1 MKKAEVFQAYQDYIM
16 PTYARVPLIF
26 VKGKGMKLVDVD
38 GRIYLDFFPGWGV
51 SALGHCHPKVV
62 SAVREQIGKLIHLPN
77 NYLSVQQARLA
88 KELIYWTF
96 PGKVFFANSGA
107 EANEAAVKLARA
119 YGSKDGRYEIISFK
133 NSFHGRTLAA
143 LTMTGQSK
151 YHEGFQPLPA
161 GFRSVTFNDIKALK
175 EAVTEKTVA
184 VIIELIQ
191 GEGGINVADKDY
203 IVSIRK
209 LCDEKK
215 LLLIIDE
222 VQTGMGRTGKMFAY
236 EHYGITPDVITL
248 AKSLGGGLPI
258 GVMIVKKEMADI
270 LTAGKHASTFG
281 GSPLVCKAALAALR
295 AIQKEKLL
303 ANARQMGEYLKE
315 SLLELAAR
323 YKLIKEI
330 RGIGLMLGV
339 ELAIE
344 GKPVVEECLNH
355 GLLINCAQG
364 NVLRLLPALNVEKK
378 QIDRAV
384 NILDRALSKV
394 NGSLI

>member
-1 MKKAEVFQAYQDYIM
+1 M
-16 PTYARVPLIF
+16 PTYARLPLIF

-38 GRIYLDFFPGWGV
+38 GRQYLDFFPGWGV

-77 NYLSVQQARLA
+77 NYLSLQQARLA
-88 KELIYWTF
+88 KELIYWAF

-133 NSFHGRTLAA
+133 DSFHGRTLAA

-151 YHEGFQPLPA
+151 YQDGFQPLPA
-161 GFRSVTFNDIKALK
+161 GFRTVDFNNMEALK
-175 EAVTEKTVA
+175 TAVTEKTAA

-191 GEGGINVADKDY
+191 GEGGINVADKSY
-203 IVSIRK
+203 ILSLRK
-209 LCDEKK
+209 LCEEKK

-236 EHYGITPDVITL
+236 EHYGITPDVMTL

-258 GVMIVKKEMADI
+258 GAMIVKKEMADI

-303 ANARQMGEYLKE
+303 INARKMGEYLKE

-323 YKLIKEI
+323 HKAIKEI

-344 GKPVVEECLNH
+344 GKPVVEECLKD

-364 NVLRLLPALNVEKK
+364 KVLRLLPALNVEKK
-378 QIDRAV
+378 QIDKAISV
-384 NILDRALSKV
+384 IDRALAKV
-394 NGSLI
+394 HAGK

>member
-1 MKKAEVFQAYQDYIM
+1 MKKTEVLQAYQDYIM
-16 PTYARVPLIF
+16 PTYSRIPLIF

-38 GRIYLDFFPGWGV
+38 GRQYLDFFPGWGV

-62 SAVREQIGKLIHLPN
+62 SAVRDQIGKLIHLPN
-77 NYLSVQQARLA
+77 NYLSLQQARLA
-88 KELIYWTF
+88 KELIYLAF

-151 YHEGFQPLPA
+151 YQDGFQPLPE
-161 GFRSVTFNDIKALK
+161 GFRTVEFNNMEALK
-175 EAVTEKTVA
+175 TAVTAKTVA

-191 GEGGINVADKDY
+191 GEGGINTADKDY
-203 IVSIRK
+203 MLSLRK
-209 LCDEKK
+209 LCDEKG

-236 EHYGITPDVITL
+236 EHYGITPDVMTL
-248 AKSLGGGLPI
+248 AKALGGGLPI
-258 GVMIVKKEMADI
+258 GAMIVKKEMADI

-303 ANARQMGEYLKE
+303 ANARKMGDYLKE
-315 SLLELAAR
+315 NLSELAGR
-323 YKLIKEI
+323 HKVIKEI
-330 RGIGLMLGV
+330 RGIGLMLGA

-344 GKPVVEECLNH
+344 GKPVVEECLNQ
-355 GLLINCAQG
+355 GLLINCAQDK
-364 NVLRLLPALNVEKK
+364 VLRLLPALNVEKK
-378 QIDRAV
+378 QIDKA
-384 NILDRALSKV
+384 ISIIDRALSKV
-394 NGSLI
+394 TGK

>member
-1 MKKAEVFQAYQDYIM
+1 MKKTEVLQAYQDYIM
-16 PTYARVPLIF
+16 PTYSRIPLIF

-38 GRIYLDFFPGWGV
+38 GRQYLDFFPGWGV

-62 SAVREQIGKLIHLPN
+62 SAVRDQIGKLIHLPN
-77 NYLSVQQARLA
+77 NYLSLQQARLA
-88 KELIYWTF
+88 KELIYWAF

-119 YGSKDGRYEIISFK
+119 YGSKDGRCEIISFK

-151 YHEGFQPLPA
+151 YQDGFQPLPA
-161 GFRSVTFNDIKALK
+161 GFRTVEFNNMEALK
-175 EAVTEKTVA
+175 TAVTEKTVA

-191 GEGGINVADKDY
+191 GEGGINVAGKDY
-203 IVSIRK
+203 ILSLRK
-209 LCDEKK
+209 LCDEKG

-236 EHYGITPDVITL
+236 EHYGITPDVMTL
-248 AKSLGGGLPI
+248 AKALGGGLPI
-258 GVMIVKKEMADI
+258 GAMIVKKEMADI
-270 LTAGKHASTFG
+270 LTEGKHASTFG

-303 ANARQMGEYLKE
+303 TSARKNGEYLKE
-315 SLLELAAR
+315 SLLGLAGR
-323 YKLIKEI
+323 HKVIKEI

-339 ELAIE
+339 ELAAE
-344 GKPVVEECLNH
+344 GGPAVEECLKQ

-364 NVLRLLPALNVEKK
+364 NVLRLLPALNVEKR
-378 QIDRAV
+378 QIDKA
-384 NILDRALSKV
+384 ISIIDRALSKV
-394 NGSLI
+394 AGK

>member
-1 MKKAEVFQAYQDYIM
+1 M
-16 PTYARVPLIF
+16 PTYTRLPLIF

-77 NYLSVQQARLA
+77 NYLSLQQARLA
-88 KELIYWTF
+88 KELICLAF

-151 YHEGFQPLPA
+151 YQDGFQPLPA
-161 GFRSVTFNDIKALK
+161 GFRSVAFNDIEALK
-175 EAVTEKTVA
+175 TAVSDKTVA

-191 GEGGINVADKDY
+191 GEGGINVADKSY
-203 IVSIRK
+203 VLSLRK
-209 LCDEKK
+209 LCDEKG

-222 VQTGMGRTGKMFAY
+222 VQTGIGRTGKMFAY
-236 EHYGITPDVITL
+236 EHYGITPDVMTL
-248 AKSLGGGLPI
+248 AKALGGGLPI
-258 GVMIVKKEMADI
+258 GVMVVKKETADV

-303 ANARQMGEYLKE
+303 INARKMGEYLKE
-315 SLLELAAR
+315 RLSELSSRHKA
-323 YKLIKEI
+323 IKEV

-339 ELAIE
+339 ELSIE
-344 GKPVVEECLNH
+344 GKPVVEECLKD
-355 GLLINCAQG
+355 GLLINCAQDK
-364 NVLRLLPALNVEKK
+364 VLRLLPALNVEKK
-378 QIDRAV
+378 QIDKAISV
-384 NILDRALSKV
+384 IDRALSKTAS
-394 NGSLI
+394 GL

>member
-1 MKKAEVFQAYQDYIM
+1 MKKAEVLQAYQDYIM
-16 PTYARVPLIF
+16 PTYSRIPLIF

-38 GRIYLDFFPGWGV
+38 GRQYLDFFPGWGV

-62 SAVREQIGKLIHLPN
+62 SAVRDQIGKLIHLPN
-77 NYLSVQQARLA
+77 NYLSLQQARLA
-88 KELIYWTF
+88 KELIYWAF

-151 YHEGFQPLPA
+151 YQDGFQPLPA
-161 GFRSVTFNDIKALK
+161 GFLTVEFNNMEALK
-175 EAVTEKTVA
+175 TAVTEKTVA

-203 IVSIRK
+203 ILSLRK
-209 LCDEKK
+209 LCDEKG

-236 EHYGITPDVITL
+236 EHYGITPDVMTL
-248 AKSLGGGLPI
+248 AKALGGGLPI

-303 ANARQMGEYLKE
+303 TSARENGEYLKE
-315 SLLELAAR
+315 SLLGLAGR
-323 YKLIKEI
+323 HKIIKEI

-344 GKPVVEECLNH
+344 GGPVVEECLRQ

-378 QIDRAV
+378 QIDKA
-384 NILDRALSKV
+384 ISIIDRALSKAA
-394 NGSLI
+394 GK

>member
-1 MKKAEVFQAYQDYIM
+1 M

-151 YHEGFQPLPA
+151 YQEGFQPLPE
-161 GFRSVTFNDIKALK
+161 GFRTVAFNDIKAFK
-175 EAVTEKTVA
+175 DAVTEKTAA

-203 IVSIRK
+203 ILSLRK
-209 LCDEKK
+209 ICDENR
-215 LLLIIDE
+215 LLMIIDE

-236 EHYGITPDVITL
+236 EHYGVKPDAITL
-248 AKSLGGGLPI
+248 AKALGGGLPI
-258 GVMIVKKEMADI
+258 GAMIVKKEMADV

-303 ANARQMGEYLKE
+303 ANARKMGEYLKE
-315 SLLELAAR
+315 SLLELAGR
-323 YKLIKEI
+323 HKVIKEI

-339 ELAIE
+339 ELSIE
-344 GKPVVEECLNH
+344 GKPVVEECLKD

-364 NVLRLLPALNVEKK
+364 KVLRLLPALNVEKK
-378 QIDRAV
+378 QIDKAI
-384 NILDRALSKV
+384 NIIDRALSKV
-394 NGSLI
+394 AGK

>member
-1 MKKAEVFQAYQDYIM
+1 MKKTEVLQAYQDYIM
-16 PTYARVPLIF
+16 PTYSRIPLIF

-38 GRIYLDFFPGWGV
+38 GRQYLDFFPGWGV

-62 SAVREQIGKLIHLPN
+62 SAVRDQIGKLIHLPN
-77 NYLSVQQARLA
+77 NYLSLQQARLA
-88 KELIYWTF
+88 KELIYLAF

-151 YHEGFQPLPA
+151 YQDGFQPLPA
-161 GFRSVTFNDIKALK
+161 GFRTAEFNNMEALK
-175 EAVTEKTVA
+175 TAVTEKTVA

-191 GEGGINVADKDY
+191 GEGGINTADKDY
-203 IVSIRK
+203 ILSLRK
-209 LCDEKK
+209 LCDEKG

-236 EHYGITPDVITL
+236 EHYGITPDVMTL
-248 AKSLGGGLPI
+248 AKALGGGLPI
-258 GVMIVKKEMADI
+258 GAMIVKKEMADI

-303 ANARQMGEYLKE
+303 ANARKNGGYLKE
-315 SLLELAAR
+315 SLLGLAGR
-323 YKLIKEI
+323 HKVIKEI
-330 RGIGLMLGV
+330 RGIGLMLGA

-344 GKPVVEECLNH
+344 GKLVVEECLKH

-378 QIDRAV
+378 QIDKA
-384 NILDRALSKV
+384 ISIIDRALSKV
-394 NGSLI
+394 AGK